1 MTDLNR
7 TLDRSV
13 RISRTV
19 ADVLQRRL
27 AVARTRYESRMK
39 AAYAAFAAA
48 APARKTP
55 ADLWRDAFAYQVD
68 FAQRGLLFLDTLR
81 QRGNQWLAHE
91 AAGKPPVLH
100 YAYEMIADARG
111 YERPANYALVRIIPP
126 KGVVVDN
133 DKRPF
138 VIVDPRAG
146 HGPGIGGF
154 KDDSEVGV
162 TLRAGHPVYFVI
174 FFPEPEPGQTL
185 ADVTDAE
192 AEFIRIVSERHP
204 NAQKPVVVGNCQGGW
219 AVMMLAAARPD
230 IAGPLVINAAPM
242 SYWAG
247 GDGGSPMRYV
257 PGLLGGAWPA
267 LLASDLGGGK
277 FDGASLVDNF
287 ERLNPANTWWEKWY
301 HLFANIDT
309 EPSRFLEFER
319 WWGGFYLMN
328 EEEIRWIVNNLFV
341 GNKLTA
347 GEARLGPGR
356 YFDLKSIKQPIIV
369 FASMGD
375 NITPPQQAFNWI
387 ADIYESTEEI
397 KAHGQTIVGLLHE
410 EIGHLGIFVSG
421 QVAKKEHTQ
430 IVEVLNYIQTLPPG
444 LYGMDI
450 EETVAR
456 DGTVS
461 YDVTLKERSLEDL
474 RTSRGYEKVDEKPF
488 EAVAALS
495 ELLERAYS
503 LLARPLVRAATPDW
517 FANAI
522 RDLHPL
528 RVQHW
533 AFSDRNPWL
542 WALPSLAAAATAN
555 RKPRAADNAGLR
567 YESLQSAAITAGLD
581 LYRDLRDASF
591 EAAFYEV
598 YGNLLSLEMADERAD
613 FKRKQKFDPRGL
625 PAVREVLD
633 TIEHGS
639 PVEGLVRIAM
649 LISKAGQ
656 GMHRLSQMQRTRDIL
671 APESGIAHLTEDE
684 QRRLLQEETIVVE
697 FEPLRAKRSL
707 PKVLRTRAER
717 RRAHRLLDAVATA
730 SHLDERQRTLVGE
743 IRAMLPLAGAAA
755 ATAKARA
762 RHVAGS
768 ARPRA
773 RRMQRTRAAA

>member
-19 ADVLQRRL
+19 ADKFQRR
-27 AVARTRYESRMK
+27 VADARASYDARIRG
-39 AAYAAFAAA
+39 AQAAFAAA
-48 APARKTP
+48 APRHKTP
-55 ADLWRDAFAYQVD
+55 ADFWRDAGQYQVD
-68 FAQRGLLFLDTLR
+68 FIQRSILFMDTLR

-100 YAYEMIADARG
+100 YDYEMIADART
-111 YERPANYALVRIIPP
+111 YERPANYALVRIVPP
-126 KGVVVDN
+126 EGVVVDPR
-133 DKRPF
+133 KRPF

-162 TLRAGHPVYFVI
+162 ALRAGHPVYFVI

-192 AEFIRIVSERHP
+192 AEFIRIVDERHP
-204 NAQKPVVVGNCQGGW
+204 DAQKPVVVGNCQGGW

-230 IAGPLVINAAPM
+230 IAGPLVINGAPM

-247 GDGGSPMRYV
+247 GDGGSPMRYAG
-257 PGLLGGAWPA
+257 GLLGGAWLA
-267 LLASDLGGGK
+267 LFASDLGGGK

-287 ERLNPANTWWEKWY
+287 ERLNPANTWWGKWY

-309 EPSRFLEFER
+309 EPERFLEFER

-387 ADIYESTEEI
+387 ADVYESTEEI

-430 IVEVLNYIQTLPPG
+430 IVEVLGTIQSLPPG
-444 LYGMDI
+444 LYGMNID
-450 EETVAR
+450 EHVAK
-456 DGTVS
+456 DGSVC
-461 YDVTLKERSLEDL
+461 YDVTLKERSLEGL
-474 RTSRGYEKVDEKPF
+474 RAARGEERVDEKPF

-503 LLARPLVRAATPDW
+503 LLVHPLVRAATPEW
-517 FANAI
+517 FANAT

-528 RVQHW
+528 RVQQW

-542 WALPSLAAAATAN
+542 AALPSLAEAARAHRA
-555 RKPRAADNAGLR
+555 PRADDNAVIR
-567 YESLQSAAITAGLD
+567 YETLLSASMSANLD
-581 LYRDLRDASF
+581 LYRNLRDASF
-591 EAAFYEV
+591 GAAFYEV
-598 YGNLLSLEMADERAD
+598 YGNLFSLEMADERAD
-613 FKRKQKFDPRGL
+613 YKRKQKFDPRGL
-625 PAVREVLD
+625 PAVRELLD
-633 TIEHGS
+633 TIEHGKAID
-639 PVEGLVRIAM
+639 GLVRIAM
-649 LISKAGQ
+649 LIAKAGQ
-656 GMHRLSQMQRTRDIL
+656 GTHRLSQMQRTRDIL
-671 APESGIAHLTEDE
+671 SPEGGIAHLSEDE

-707 PKVLRTRAER
+707 PKVLRTQAER
-717 RRAHRLLDAVATA
+717 RRAHRFLDAAAA
-730 SHLDERQRTLVGE
+730 SGGIDERQRALIAE
-743 IRAMLPLAGAAA
+743 LRAMLPAGSPEAAPA
-755 ATAKARA
+755 RTRRNARA
-762 RHVAGS
+762 GS
-768 ARPRA
+768 RGRRA
-773 RRMQRTRAAA
+773 TRAASA